1 MHTLIFENHRLIMF
15 FKSKCDTENPMT
27 CNDEWFDNI
36 FKAGFK
42 DGTMKINCT
51 KGPKYR

>member
-1 MHTLIFENHRLIMF
+1 MHTLIFENHRLIMYL
-15 FKSKCDTENPMT
+15 KSKCDTENPTT
-27 CNDEWFDNI
+27 CNNVLFDNI

-42 DGTMKINCT
+42 DGTMKIDCT